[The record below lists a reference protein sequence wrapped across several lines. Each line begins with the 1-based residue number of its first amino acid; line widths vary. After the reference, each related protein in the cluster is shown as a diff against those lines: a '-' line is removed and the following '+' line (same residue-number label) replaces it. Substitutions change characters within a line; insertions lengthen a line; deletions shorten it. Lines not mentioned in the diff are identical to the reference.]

1 MTRQK
6 LIIHRAT
13 RRDAGLIADLGHRT
27 FKASFGADNRP
38 EDMEQ
43 YLSLNF
49 SKAHI
54 EEQLSD
60 PASIFLLAHKNA
72 RAVGYAMLYTGDTP
86 ESIPGTKPVEL
97 VRFYIEAEIIGKGYG
112 SALMQLCLETAQKNG
127 HRTIWLG
134 VWEKNLRAIRF
145 YEKLGFRKVGTKEF
159 ILGSDLQKDHIFA
172 RPVEMEA

>member
-13 RRDAGLIADLGHRT
+13 RQDAGLIADLGHRT

-60 PASIFLLAHKNA
+60 PASIFLLAYKNA
-72 RAVGYAMLYTGDTP
+72 RAVGYAMLHTGDNP
-86 ESIPGTKPVEL
+86 ESVPGTKPVEL
-97 VRFYIEAEIIGKGYG
+97 VRFYIEAEIIGTGCG
-112 SALMQLCLETAQKNG
+112 SALMQFCLETAQKNG

-145 YEKLGFRKVGTKEF
+145 YEKWGFKKVGTKEF

>member
-13 RRDAGLIADLGHRT
+13 RQHAGLIADLGHRT
-27 FKASFGADNRP
+27 FKTSFGADNRP

-49 SKAHI
+49 SKAQI

-60 PASIFLLAHKNA
+60 SASIFLLAYKNA
-72 RAVGYAMLYTGDTP
+72 KAVGYAMLHTGDNP
-86 ESIPGTKPVEL
+86 DSIPGTKPVEL
-97 VRFYIEAEIIGKGYG
+97 VRFYIEAEIMGKGYG
-112 SALMQLCLETAQKNG
+112 SALMQFCLETAQKNG

-145 YEKLGFRKVGTKEF
+145 YEKWGFKKVGTKEF

-172 RPVEMEA
+172 RPVEMEV